1 MVRKIPFKKEYYIH
15 NVTQKNLKELFDLEF
30 VASEIQLNDL
40 RFDNLAF
47 DEKNNSFVIIE
58 YKNELN
64 MNVLNQ
70 AKDYYDLLLNNRN
83 EYISRYNEEF
93 ESCITEEDF
102 DFNKTRVLIISPE
115 FTSDQIK
122 ASETPDYPFELWK
135 ITLYDDYH
143 VVYEN
148 LTTNEEKQLK
158 IDASDLKVTE
168 ESLLSDKSGEM
179 KKLYSYLKNNLTNE
193 FEDIDLNFQ
202 VNQFSFRAEGK
213 LVCVVRFLKSSF
225 MIYFYGDGLENAKRT
240 DDISDKATGGNATYQ
255 LKYKSDEDYDYFI
268 DLFRQVHN
276 QKVNK

>member
-1 MVRKIPFKKEYYIH
+1 MDFI
-15 NVTQKNLKELFDLEF
+15 
-30 VASEIQLNDL
+30 ASEIQLNDL

-47 DEKNNSFVIIE
+47 DKKHDSFVIIE

-70 AKDYYDLLLNNRN
+70 AKDYYDLLLEERS

-93 ESCITEEDF
+93 ESDLAEDDF
-102 DFNKTRVLIISPE
+102 DFDRTRVMIIGPE

-122 ASETPDYPFELWK
+122 ASENPDYPFELWK
-135 ITLYDDYH
+135 VTLYDNCI

-148 LTTNEEKQLK
+148 LTSNEEKQLK

-168 ESLLSDKSGEM
+168 ESLLSDKTGEM
-179 KKLYSYLKNNLTNE
+179 KDLYRYLKNNLIDE

-202 VNQFSFRAEGK
+202 VNQFSFRADGK

-225 MIYFYGDGLENAKRT
+225 MIYFYGDCLENAERT
-240 DDISDKATGGNATYQ
+240 DDISDKSTGGNANYQ
-255 LKYKSDEDYDYFI
+255 LKYKSDDDYDYFR
-268 DLFRQVHN
+268 DLFKQVYR
-276 QKVNK
+276 QKVKR

>member
-1 MVRKIPFKKEYYIH
+1 MVRKIPFKKEYYLH

-30 VASEIQLNDL
+30 VASEIQFNDL

-93 ESCITEEDF
+93 ESCLTEEDF

-122 ASETPDYPFELWK
+122 AGENPDYPFELWK
-135 ITLYDDYH
+135 VTLYDNCI

-148 LTTNEEKQLK
+148 LATNEEKQLK

-168 ESLLSDKSGEM
+168 ESLLNDKSGEM
-179 KKLYSYLKNNLTNE
+179 KKIYSYLKNNLTNE

-225 MIYFYGDGLENAKRT
+225 MIYFYGEDLENAEQT
-240 DDISDKATGGNATYQ
+240 DDISDKPTGGNANYQ
-255 LKYKSDEDYDYFI
+255 LKYKSDDDYDYFR
-268 DLFRQVHN
+268 DLFRQVYN
-276 QKVNK
+276 QKVKK